1 MNAGKH
7 DIDSGIAMPPRG
19 IIKSIEIIARK
30 AKTVASNPMFFSNW
44 FFLVVNPIIIN
55 DNVKSTKK
63 EVDVKKC
70 KKNVVSGISPIP
82 MSANE
87 LAHNM

>member
-1 MNAGKH
+1 M
-7 DIDSGIAMPPRG
+7 DSGIAMPPKG

-30 AKTVASNPMFFSNW
+30 AKTVASSPMFFSNW

-55 DNVKSTKK
+55 DNVNKMKN

-70 KKNVVSGISPIP
+70 K
-82 MSANE
+82 
-87 LAHNM
+87 